1 MMEIDRPIFIVGSG
15 RSGTT
20 IFFRTLAKHKE
31 LGYFN
36 NYDLHFLRL
45 FKLGVMPF
53 LERNRFTRYI
63 IEKVRPIKPA
73 AESERVMEYCKISE
87 KGIPLSESDAE
98 DDMGQCLKK
107 MIIKCLKYHKAN
119 RFLGKNTNDGMR
131 IEFLNKIFPD
141 SIFLHMLRDGRAN
154 VNSYL
159 KVPFFHEIGFWWWNN
174 KTLKDWINEG
184 RTPEELGALHWKNNV
199 REIIRQSRCLP
210 KGRYLEI
217 KYEEFTDNPKNCLK
231 KVFEF
236 CGLKWN
242 KNFESFVETAQIKNM
257 NFKWKKNL
265 SLNER
270 KVIES
275 ILHSLLK
282 KLDYI

>member
-1 MMEIDRPIFIVGSG
+1 MEIDRPIFIVGSG

-31 LGYFN
+31 LGYFSD
-36 NYDLHFLRL
+36 YDLRFLRL

-87 KGIPLSESDAE
+87 KGIPLSENDAE

-119 RFLGKNTNDGMR
+119 RFLGKNTSDGMR

-141 SIFLHMLRDGRAN
+141 SIFLHILRDGRAN

-159 KVPFFHEIGFWWWNN
+159 KVPFFYEIRFWWWNN
-174 KTLKDWINEG
+174 KTFKDWINEG

-210 KGRYLEI
+210 EGRYLEI
-217 KYEEFTDNPKNCLK
+217 KYEEFTENPKDCLK
-231 KVFEF
+231 KVIEF
-236 CGLKWN
+236 CGLKWD
-242 KNFESFVETAQIKNM
+242 KNFESSVETTQIKNM
-257 NFKWKKNL
+257 NFKWKNNL
-265 SLNER
+265 SFNER

>member
-1 MMEIDRPIFIVGSG
+1 MEIDRPIFIVGSG

-31 LGYFN
+31 LGYFSD
-36 NYDLHFLRL
+36 YDLRFLRL

-87 KGIPLSESDAE
+87 KGIPLSENDAE
-98 DDMGQCLKK
+98 DDMDQCLKK

-131 IEFLNKIFPD
+131 IEFLNAIFPD
-141 SIFLHMLRDGRAN
+141 SIFLHILRDGRAN

-159 KVPFFHEIGFWWWNN
+159 KVPFFYEIRFWWWNN
-174 KTLKDWINEG
+174 KTFKDWINEG

-265 SLNER
+265 GLNER
-270 KVIES
+270 KIIES

-282 KLDYI
+282 KLNYI